1 MSSVQVVWLLNSQV
15 HLTPSVYG
23 SWEEEELKA
32 IPAQQVFTLDDHGQ
46 GSYLRTNQVKQICGL
61 ITYMKHVF
69 REYNSGI
76 EVRKDPFHP
85 FLPEEWNQPT
95 STMLRTFLIQHLPNP
110 IGPEPVLSGPI
121 FSSRPTGY
129 SPAAIELMGCKKGI
143 KREIAAYPSL
153 KDERYFD
160 GFKRS
165 LFIVAKTHECSEV
178 LDPNYT
184 PGSEPEEKEL
194 FEAKQTFMFSVF
206 NANLQTDMGKTIVRR
221 HLAYTDA
228 QAVWKE
234 LCEHMRTSSKGASEK
249 RRLTQYV
256 TNTVLDDNF
265 KGTTEQFVLHFNEQ
279 FRQLEEISE
288 DDERLPPTVKLTL
301 LQTDV
306 RNINDLRIVETL
318 DEFQSTTHGHGSS
331 TSLSYDTYYD
341 LLINACVRYDK
352 TKKAN
357 IGKRRNVYA
366 TNIDETYIDPPTACI
381 DHVRD
386 SPYGGIDLPPDEFY
400 QVHALSSRHPPSQR
414 PGQPSRPPFRP
425 QSQHSGPTKPI
436 RRYDGP
442 IFLPPQIYKLLSQD
456 AMKALKAYNTEAIT
470 RFHQRKVHNTEI
482 VETPQDD
489 PPGPPVPEND
499 PPDLPE
505 SDLDIPDDPIL
516 EFVNS
521 QCHSSED
528 LDQALQAYHAYQ
540 VPCPQDSTMTPERSI
555 NHHFTYHI
563 AQASQA

>member
-1 MSSVQVVWLLNSQV
+1 MGHDSTSDPGIALRQWVHFQGVQTLLDI
-15 HLTPSVYG
+15 L

-32 IPAQQVFTLDDHGQ
+32 VPAQQVFTLDDHGQ

-69 REYNSGI
+69 REYNSRI
-76 EVRKDPFHP
+76 DVREDPFHP
-85 FLPEEWNQPT
+85 FLPEEWNQHT

-121 FSSRPTGY
+121 SSSRPTGY
-129 SPAAIELMGCKKGI
+129 SPAAIELMGFKKGI

-165 LFIVAKTHECSEV
+165 LFIVAKTHECNEV

-184 PGSEPEEKEL
+184 PGTEPEEKEL
-194 FEAKQTFMFSVF
+194 FEAKQTFMFSAF

-221 HLAYTDA
+221 HLASTDA

-234 LCEHMRTSSKGASEK
+234 LSEHMRTSSKGASEK

-265 KGTTEQFVLHFNEQ
+265 KGTTEQFVLHFHEQ

-288 DDERLPPTVKLTL
+288 DDGRLPPTVKLTL
-301 LQTDV
+301 LQTAV
-306 RNINDLRIVETL
+306 RSINDLRIVETL
-318 DEFQSTTHGHGSS
+318 DEFQSTIHGHGSS

-357 IGKRRNVYA
+357 IGKRRNVHA
-366 TNIDETYIDPPTACI
+366 TNIDETYIDLPTACI
-381 DHVRD
+381 DHVPD

-414 PGQPSRPPFRP
+414 PGQPSRSPLG
-425 QSQHSGPTKPI
+425 HNHNILG
-436 RRYDGP
+436 
-442 IFLPPQIYKLLSQD
+442 LPNPLEGMMVLYSCLL
-456 AMKALKAYNTEAIT
+456 K
-470 RFHQRKVHNTEI
+470 
-482 VETPQDD
+482 
-489 PPGPPVPEND
+489 
-499 PPDLPE
+499 
-505 SDLDIPDDPIL
+505 
-516 EFVNS
+516 
-521 QCHSSED
+521 
-528 LDQALQAYHAYQ
+528 
-540 VPCPQDSTMTPERSI
+540 STS
-555 NHHFTYHI
+555 Y
-563 AQASQA
+563 